1 MVKIRIHIFSL
12 IFLFAVQ
19 VSLPAYAFQ
28 GSETGKQGK
37 GKAVAQKRQ
46 ARVPTEHEIGSLK
59 VFTELL
65 DVIESTSDRKSI
77 LPKIEELYMK
87 IITEYPKAP
96 LAQESYWKLLT
107 VYVEEYSPPAYDKA
121 ENLYN
126 DFLTGHPKSAMK
138 KFLVETLAKSYYR
151 NAMWDKLL
159 GISSPVFKEY
169 TETKKRIP
177 ASILFMYSEANYKL
191 GNVAEAEKG
200 YEIVSE
206 KFPRL
211 VEGKKSKSMLE
222 KISKNR

>member
-1 MVKIRIHIFSL
+1 MDKTRIYIFLL

-28 GSETGKQGK
+28 GSETGKSDK
-37 GKAVAQKRQ
+37 GKAATQKRQ
-46 ARVPTEHEIGSLK
+46 ARVPTKQERGSLE

-87 IITEYPKAP
+87 IITQYPEAP

-121 ENLYN
+121 ETLYN
-126 DFLTGHPKSAMK
+126 KFLAGHPESVLK
-138 KFLVETLAKSYYR
+138 KFLVETLGKSYYR
-151 NAMWDKLL
+151 NAMCDKLL
-159 GISSPVFKEY
+159 GISAPVFKEY
-169 TETKKRIP
+169 TETQKKTP

-191 GNVAEAEKG
+191 GNIAEAEKG

-222 KISKNR
+222 KISKDR

>member
-1 MVKIRIHIFSL
+1 MVKTRNYIFSL
-12 IFLFAVQ
+12 ILLFAVQ
-19 VSLPAYAFQ
+19 VSLPADAFQ
-28 GSETGKQGK
+28 GSETGKPGK
-37 GKAVAQKRQ
+37 VKATVQKRQ
-46 ARVPTEHEIGSLK
+46 ARVPTEQEKGSLA

-107 VYVEEYSPPAYDKA
+107 IYVEEYFPPAYDKA
-121 ENLYN
+121 EKLYN
-126 DFLTGHPKSAMK
+126 DFLTGHPKSGLK
-138 KFLVETLAKSYYR
+138 KFLVETLGKSYYR

-159 GISSPVFKEY
+159 GISTPVFKEY
-169 TETKKRIP
+169 KETQRKTP
-177 ASILFMYSEANYKL
+177 ASILFMYSEANYKI
-191 GNVAEAEKG
+191 GNVEEAEKG
-200 YEIVSE
+200 YTIVSE